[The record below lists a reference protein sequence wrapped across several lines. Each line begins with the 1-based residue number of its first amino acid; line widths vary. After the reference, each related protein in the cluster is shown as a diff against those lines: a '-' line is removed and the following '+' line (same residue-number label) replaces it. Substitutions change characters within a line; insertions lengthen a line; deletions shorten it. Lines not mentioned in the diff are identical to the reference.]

1 MKNIILLIACCI
13 CICSCNTSQLGAA
26 ATGTS
31 LGGMFGSSIGGLAG
45 GYRGHQIG
53 TLVGMTTGAAVGI
66 AAATPKDKSSQGQ
79 NKKKKKNDIVEYG
92 EYEPRRHNNSDFANA
107 HPLEVTKVLFTDAN
121 NNHCLEA
128 YESGALEITFVNRGN
143 VPLHNVKA
151 EIVCNNRHIDIASL
165 SPAKEIQP
173 LQRVRYRV
181 DMIGKKRLKSGYANF
196 EVRVKFGKKEETI
209 KSFQIETNE

>member
-1 MKNIILLIACCI
+1 MKKIILLLAGSLLL
-13 CICSCNTSQLGAA
+13 CSCNTSQLGAA

-66 AAATPKDKSSQGQ
+66 AAATPKNKAEQ
-79 NKKKKKNDIVEYG
+79 NGKVKQDGNIVEYG
-92 EYEPRRHNNSDFANA
+92 EYEPNTQRDNDFANE
-107 HPLEVTKVLFTDAN
+107 HPLEVIKVVFTDAN

-143 VPLHNVKA
+143 TPLYNVRTEVA
-151 EIVCNNRHIDIASL
+151 CDNRHIDVSKL
-165 SPAKEIQP
+165 SPAQEIQP
-173 LQRVRYRV
+173 QQKVRYRV
-181 DMIGKKRLKSGYANF
+181 DLIGKKKLKTSNTTF
-196 EVRVKFGKKEETI
+196 EVRVRFGKKEETI
-209 KSFQIETNE
+209 KSFQIQTDR